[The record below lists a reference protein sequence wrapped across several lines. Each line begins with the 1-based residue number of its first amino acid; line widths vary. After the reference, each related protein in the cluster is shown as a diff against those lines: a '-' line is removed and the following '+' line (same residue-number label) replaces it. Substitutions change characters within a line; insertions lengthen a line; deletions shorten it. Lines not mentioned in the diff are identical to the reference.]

1 MVGLFVCGFLTQT
14 RRGGKVNFVV
24 PLLIEL
30 LGVIEL
36 PSSGLFFLVV
46 SILGS
51 VLSNPPR
58 LYLFCGVVN
67 VVGDINCGVTD
78 ADADAAAAA
87 VAVVAVLLLPA
98 VELLACSLETDYMP
112 VVTS

>member
-1 MVGLFVCGFLTQT
+1 M
-14 RRGGKVNFVV
+14 
-24 PLLIEL
+24 

-78 ADADAAAAA
+78 ADADAAALLP
-87 VAVVAVLLLPA
+87 LLLW
-98 VELLACSLETDYMP
+98 LYYCYQLSNCLP
-112 VVTS
+112 VV